1 MFSSP
6 NAASQAS
13 ILMLMFLNHS
23 NEQDH
28 ITAPHQLLVW
38 DFYSFFDHFRPS
50 SSQNAQFS
58 ILQSSRDSKLDECRA
73 EVPRTLGRRW
83 TIYDDRSRLP
93 LFLPASFFYFFLFAT
108 LVLILIWVR
117 CPRLRSS
124 RLRTGSRVKNKLSFF
139 SFLFCLCEKKKPII
153 VDCIECMGKFTV
165 CTSMK
170 PKHRTYFIPSRGWE
184 KKKTRDS
191 NTYWSTGKK
200 CIPGIRIGMGFE
212 WHLDCKFS
220 VDFNGN
226 AIYGTRER
234 EKERWR
240 FFCFIFDC

>member
-1 MFSSP
+1 MTGVDFHFFFRLPFFIFFSSRHLFWYLFEFD
-6 NAASQAS
+6 ALASEAHVCAQV
-13 ILMLMFLNHS
+13 LGLKTNC
-23 NEQDH
+23 
-28 ITAPHQLLVW
+28 P
-38 DFYSFFDHFRPS
+38 FFPS
-50 SSQNAQFS
+50 S
-58 ILQSSRDSKLDECRA
+58 
-73 EVPRTLGRRW
+73 
-83 TIYDDRSRLP
+83 
-93 LFLPASFFYFFLFAT
+93 FLP
-108 LVLILIWVR
+108 VR
-117 CPRLRSS
+117 KKETNYCGLY
-124 RLRTGSRVKNKLSFF
+124 RV
-139 SFLFCLCEKKKPII
+139 
-153 VDCIECMGKFTV
+153 CMGKFTV

-191 NTYWSTGKK
+191 NIYWSTGKK